1 MESNQLASILG
12 SIRAEEKAVAMEI
25 KDNLMIKVVDS
36 SIALLQR
43 WRTVD
48 GQVYVGSGG
57 KMAIIGFSGN
67 PPSDIDKEAN
77 ASLTP
82 SPYFFKLPR
91 NEGETKKD
99 VSDPNIIG
107 SIRNPSQLIDDV
119 LNMMTEKTSGVVM
132 LENIERQ
139 VATSGGFMGTEK
151 LTTYTAHFRV
161 FKGDNTGHWATTGS
175 RLNIN
180 DMRNA
185 LRKADEYASITDE
198 VEIDEGKH
206 RVILSPMVFSNLLQ
220 LVGRMASA
228 MSVETGSSIF
238 AKVKPGD
245 KIFSPIFTLHD
256 RPLSDLR
263 PIFFDDEGNET
274 HDKAIVENGVF
285 KTLLFNTALADRHK
299 SKSTGNAGWV
309 FPAPWNLETA
319 PGDADENDLL
329 SGDGV
334 LFTNNWYTRLQNSME
349 GIFSTVGRDA
359 ILLIRNGRIV
369 GRSKKRLRLAGRLGD
384 MLRNIQALSRTL
396 YPIRWWEVEVPTRA
410 PFVDISSFT
419 VTKSQ

>member
-1 MESNQLASILG
+1 MESNQLVSILG
-12 SIRAEEKAVAMEI
+12 SIQAEEKAVVMEV

-36 SIALLQR
+36 SVALLQR

-48 GQVYVGSGG
+48 GQVYVGSNG

-67 PPSDIDKEAN
+67 PPSNIDKEAN

-82 SPYFFKLPR
+82 SPYFFRLPR
-91 NEGETKKD
+91 NETEIKKD
-99 VSDPNIIG
+99 ASDPNII
-107 SIRNPSQLIDDV
+107 SNIKNPSHLIDDI

-132 LENIERQ
+132 LESNERR
-139 VATSGGFMGTEK
+139 VATSGGFIGIEK
-151 LTTYTAHFRV
+151 LTTFTAHFRV
-161 FKGDNTGHWATTGS
+161 FRGDYTGHWATTGS

-180 DMRNA
+180 DVRNTVK
-185 LRKADEYASITDE
+185 KADEYASITDE
-198 VEIDEGKH
+198 AEIDEGKY

-238 AKVKPGD
+238 TKVKPGD
-245 KIFSPIFTLHD
+245 KIFSPLFTLHD
-256 RPLSDLR
+256 KPLSDLK
-263 PIFFDDEGNET
+263 PIFFDDEGNT
-274 HDKAIVENGVF
+274 TRDKAIIENGVF
-285 KTLLFNTALADRHK
+285 RTLLFNTALADRHK

-319 PGDADENDLL
+319 PGDASEDDLL
-329 SGDGV
+329 DGDGV

-359 ILLIRNGRIV
+359 ILLIRNGRIA
-369 GRSKKRLRLAGRLGD
+369 GRSKKRLRLAGRLSD
-384 MLRNIQALSRTL
+384 MLRNIQALSKTL
-396 YPIRWWEVEVPTRA
+396 YPIKWWEVEVPTRA